1 MAGPAPRSAIRV
13 SAGSA
18 GWKSVPLVI
27 CDDGSTSRA
36 IHSRGHLRAGGRS
49 SAVFFGALPRGL
61 RGAYWMPAC
70 TGVPPVQ
77 PCAGGTT
84 KSTGKS
90 PRMQSAKS
98 AADRQLPI
106 GDEIFLDHVGHFVG

>member
-1 MAGPAPRSAIRV
+1 MAGPTPRSAIRV

-36 IHSRGHLRAGGRS
+36 IHSRG
-49 SAVFFGALPRGL
+49 
-61 RGAYWMPAC
+61 
-70 TGVPPVQ
+70 Q

-106 GDEIFLDHVGHFVG
+106 GDEILLDHVGHFVRDPEAATRALVRAGFAPTPVSIQVNPEIGR